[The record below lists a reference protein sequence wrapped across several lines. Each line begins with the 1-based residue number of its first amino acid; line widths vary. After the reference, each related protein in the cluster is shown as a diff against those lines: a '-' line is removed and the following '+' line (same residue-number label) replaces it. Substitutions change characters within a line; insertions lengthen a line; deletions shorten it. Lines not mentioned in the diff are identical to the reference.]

1 MDNPR
6 FVDDENIQ
14 LLYDED
20 RDNDYDDYNTPNTSI
35 IQETMSTDPYTTETT
50 LNLRLRQKVKRDKLA
65 ALHRHLNVTV
75 DPGLAD
81 KDRFVLKKSSN
92 TVNTNLFF

>member
-35 IQETMSTDPYTTETT
+35 IQETMSTNPYTTETT
-50 LNLRLRQKVKRDKLA
+50 LNLRLR
-65 ALHRHLNVTV
+65 
-75 DPGLAD
+75 
-81 KDRFVLKKSSN
+81 
-92 TVNTNLFF
+92 